1 MIQYAISL
9 ITSVI
14 LGFAIGLEREL
25 TNKQAGLRTHIFVCL
40 GSCVF
45 TLLSIH
51 GFPTFAIGDNVI
63 VTQAT
68 GLRDTARIAAQIVT
82 GIGFIGAGTVMKTGS
97 SVHGLTTASTLWIAA
112 AIGMACGTG
121 NFDIAIIGT
130 LLSIVVL
137 ICIKWIER
145 NFLEKRKISKKRL
158 KLTLKCEKCN
168 VNNIQ
173 NYIMEE
179 FPSLNEIK
187 KVDSDNEH
195 DAKIVAVVRMKDKN
209 PLQTAYKK
217 CESFN
222 GITSIAIQEV
232 DE

>member
-1 MIQYAISL
+1 MINYAICL

-51 GFPTFAIGDNVI
+51 GFPTFAVGDNVI
-63 VTQAT
+63 VAQAT

-121 NFDIAIIGT
+121 NFDIAIIGA
-130 LLSIVVL
+130 LLSIIVL
-137 ICIKWIER
+137 IFIKWIER

-168 VNNIQ
+168 VNDVQ

-179 FPSLNEIK
+179 FPYLNEIK
-187 KVDSDNEH
+187 KVDSDKEH
-195 DAKIVAVVRMKDKN
+195 DAKIVAVVRIKDKN
-209 PLQTAYKK
+209 PLQVAYKK
-217 CESFN
+217 CESFS
-222 GITSIAIQEV
+222 GINSIAIQEV

>member
-9 ITSVI
+9 ITSII

-45 TLLSIH
+45 TLLSIY
-51 GFPTFAIGDNVI
+51 GFPTFASGDNVI
-63 VTQAT
+63 ISQAT
-68 GLRDTARIAAQIVT
+68 GVRDTARIAAQIVT
-82 GIGFIGAGTVMKTGS
+82 GIGFIGAGTVMKNGS

-112 AIGMACGTG
+112 AVGMACGTG
-121 NFDIAIIGT
+121 RFDIAVIASV
-130 LLSIVVL
+130 LSIVVL
-137 ICIKWIER
+137 IFIKWIEK

-158 KLTLKCEKCN
+158 KLTLKCNQCD

-179 FPSLNEIK
+179 FPYLNEIK
-187 KVDSDNEH
+187 KVDSDKEH
-195 DAKIVAVVRMKDKN
+195 DAKIVAVISIKDKN

-217 CESFN
+217 CEAFN
-222 GITSIAIQEV
+222 GVTSIAIQEV